1 MNKIRHLAIIMD
13 GNGRWAKTR
22 NKSRSYGH
30 SKGLEN
36 LKNIIKKIVNLK
48 IRYLTLYTFSY
59 DNWKRS
65 TVEIKYIFSL
75 LDNYLN
81 KNYLELKK
89 KNISVKFIGEQ
100 SRLPLNI
107 KKLINLYN
115 NRNLKRPKLHINI
128 AFNYSSKKE
137 LINAFK
143 FIKKKKLSINEK
155 TVNKTLYT
163 KLFPDPDLL
172 IRTGGHKRLSDFLLW
187 QLSYTEIFFVK
198 KLWPDFNSKD
208 LSDILSNFKIIKRNY
223 GK

>member
-13 GNGRWAKTR
+13 GNGRWAKLK
-22 NKSRSYGH
+22 NKNRSYGH
-30 SKGLEN
+30 SRGLEN
-36 LKNIIKKIVNLK
+36 LKSIIKKIINLK
-48 IRYLTLYTFSY
+48 VKYLTLYTFSY

-65 TVEIKYIFSL
+65 TNEIKYIFSL

-81 KNYLELKK
+81 KNYFELKK
-89 KNISVKFIGEQ
+89 KRINVKFIGEKN
-100 SRLPLNI
+100 RLPINI

-115 NRNLKRPKLHINI
+115 SRQEKRSKLNINI

-137 LINAFK
+137 LLRAIK
-143 FIKKKKLSINEK
+143 LIKKKKLSISEN
-155 TVNKTLYT
+155 NINNNLYT
-163 KLFPDPDLL
+163 RLFPNPDLL

-187 QLSYTEIFFVK
+187 QISYTEIFFVR

-208 LSDILSNFKIIKRNY
+208 LSNIINNFKVIKRNY

>member
-13 GNGRWAKTR
+13 GNGRWAKTK

-115 NRNLKRPKLHINI
+115 NRNEKRPKLHINI

-163 KLFPDPDLL
+163 
-172 IRTGGHKRLSDFLLW
+172 KRLSDFLLW

>member
-13 GNGRWAKTR
+13 GNGRWAKAK
-22 NKSRSYGH
+22 NKNRSYGH

-48 IRYLTLYTFSY
+48 IKYLTLYTFSY

-89 KNISVKFIGEQ
+89 KKISVKFIGEQ

-115 NRNLKRPKLHINI
+115 NRNEKRPKLHINI

-143 FIKKKKLSINEK
+143 FIKKKKLNINEK

-187 QLSYTEIFFVK
+187 QISYTEIFLLK
-198 KLWPDFNSKD
+198 NYGQNFNSKD
-208 LSDILSNFKIIKRNY
+208 LSNILSNFKVIKRNY

>member
-13 GNGRWAKTR
+13 GNGRWAKAK
-22 NKSRSYGH
+22 NKNRSYGH

-48 IRYLTLYTFSY
+48 IKYLTLYTFSY

-75 LDNYLN
+75 LENYLN

-89 KNISVKFIGEQ
+89 KRISVKFIGEQ

-115 NRNLKRPKLHINI
+115 NRDENRPKLHINI

-137 LINAFK
+137 LLNAFK
-143 FIKKKKLSINEK
+143 LIKKKKLSINEK
-155 TVNKTLYT
+155 TINKTLYT
-163 KLFPDPDLL
+163 KFFPDPDVL

-187 QLSYTEIFFVK
+187 QISYTEIFFVK

-208 LSDILSNFKIIKRNY
+208 LSNILGNFKVIKRNY

>member
-13 GNGRWAKTR
+13 GNGRWAKAK

-48 IRYLTLYTFSY
+48 IKYLTLYTFSY

-65 TVEIKYIFSL
+65 AVEIKYIFSL
-75 LDNYLN
+75 LENYLN

-89 KNISVKFIGEQ
+89 KRISVKFIGEQ

-115 NRNLKRPKLHINI
+115 NRDVNRPKLHINI

-137 LINAFK
+137 LIKAFK

-187 QLSYTEIFFVK
+187 QISYTEIFFVK

-208 LSDILSNFKIIKRNY
+208 LSDILSNFKVIKRNY

>member
-13 GNGRWAKTR
+13 GNGRWARAKNKKTALMVIQ
-22 NKSRSYGH
+22 
-30 SKGLEN
+30 KGLEN

-48 IRYLTLYTFSY
+48 IRYLTLYTFSF

-89 KNISVKFIGEQ
+89 KKISVKFIGEQ
-100 SRLPLNI
+100 NRLPLKI
-107 KKLINLYN
+107 KKLINIYN
-115 NRNLKRPKLHINI
+115 NRNEKRPKLHINI

-137 LINAFK
+137 LLNAFK
-143 FIKKKKLSINEK
+143 CIKNKKLNINEK

-187 QLSYTEIFFVK
+187 QNILYRDFFC
-198 KLWPDFNSKD
+198 
-208 LSDILSNFKIIKRNY
+208 
-223 GK
+223 

>member
-13 GNGRWAKTR
+13 GNGRWAKTK

>member
-13 GNGRWAKTR
+13 GNGRWAKAK
-22 NKSRSYGH
+22 NKNRSYGH

-48 IRYLTLYTFSY
+48 IRYLTLYTFSF

-115 NRNLKRPKLHINI
+115 NKNEKRPKLRINI

-187 QLSYTEIFFVK
+187 QISYTEIFFVK

-208 LSDILSNFKIIKRNY
+208 LSDILSNFKVIKRNY

>member
-1 MNKIRHLAIIMD
+1 MEKI
-13 GNGRWAKTR
+13 K
-22 NKSRSYGH
+22 
-30 SKGLEN
+30 
-36 LKNIIKKIVNLK
+36 
-48 IRYLTLYTFSY
+48 
-59 DNWKRS
+59 
-65 TVEIKYIFSL
+65 VEIKYIFSL

-89 KNISVKFIGEQ
+89 KKISVKFIGEQ
-100 SRLPLNI
+100 NRLPLKI
-107 KKLINLYN
+107 KKLINIYN
-115 NRNLKRPKLHINI
+115 NRNEKRPKLHINI

-137 LINAFK
+137 LLNAFK
-143 FIKKKKLSINEK
+143 CIKKKKLNINEK

-187 QLSYTEIFFVK
+187 QISYTEIFFVK

-208 LSDILSNFKIIKRNY
+208 LSNILRNFKVIKRNY